1 MPSDFDARIPFREQR
16 IAIFASGAGTNA
28 ENVIRY
34 FRSHAS
40 IYVALII
47 TNKATAGVVDV
58 AARYGINCEVHRI
71 RGQEDALLVL
81 DVLRRYRIDMV
92 LLAGYLALVPGVI
105 ISAFPHR
112 IINLHPALLPDFGG
126 KGMYGRN
133 VHEAVHAA
141 GVRETGITIHEVD
154 EVYDHGAIVFQA
166 RTPITPQDTPE
177 TIEEKVRELEYRH
190 LPRVVEN
197 LLLTE
202 RN

>member
-92 LLAGYLALVPGVI
+92 LLAGYLALVPGSSFQRFHIASSTCIPRCCPILAGRECMGGTCTKLCMQQVCKKQELPFMRWMRCMI
-105 ISAFPHR
+105 M
-112 IINLHPALLPDFGG
+112 ALLFFRRAHRSLLRIHRRPL
-126 KGMYGRN
+126 KKKCVN
-133 VHEAVHAA
+133 WN
-141 GVRETGITIHEVD
+141 TGIYPVWWKTCC
-154 EVYDHGAIVFQA
+154 
-166 RTPITPQDTPE
+166 
-177 TIEEKVRELEYRH
+177 
-190 LPRVVEN
+190 
-197 LLLTE
+197 
-202 RN
+202 